1 MNNILNHIVQTK
13 DKKNLRLGRPTPS
26 DVAETNNAKFEL

>member
-26 DVAETNNAKFEL
+26 DVADNAKFEL